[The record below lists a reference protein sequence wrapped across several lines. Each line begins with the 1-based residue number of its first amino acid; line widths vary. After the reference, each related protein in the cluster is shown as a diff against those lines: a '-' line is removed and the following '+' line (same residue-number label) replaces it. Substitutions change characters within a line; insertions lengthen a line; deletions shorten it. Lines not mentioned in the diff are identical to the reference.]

1 VVRAIIFD
9 GDDTLWHTEQLYDEA
24 RSRAREIV
32 EEAGLDGERWE
43 ARERAIDVE
52 NVARFGHS
60 SERFPT
66 SCVEAYEEACAESGQ
81 PLDEKVRER
90 IGAIARTVFER
101 PAPLVDNARRTLEG
115 LRSQGIALALLTKGD
130 TAVQRLRVEQSGLAP
145 LFDLVDIVEEKT
157 PESILSVLKRLGVPT
172 SAALTVGNSVRSD
185 VFPSLAAGVK
195 PVWID
200 AHVWE
205 YEREHDSPPQDDV
218 IKRKELSDLLE
229 MFPR

>member
-24 RSRAREIV
+24 RGRARELV
-32 EEAGLDGERWE
+32 EETGLDGERWE

-52 NVARFGHS
+52 NVARFGHGTD
-60 SERFPT
+60 RFPT
-66 SCVEAYEEACAESGQ
+66 SCIEAYEETCAESGE
-81 PLDEKVRER
+81 PVDDGVRER
-90 IGAIARTVFER
+90 IGAVARTVFER
-101 PAPLVDNARRTLEG
+101 PAPLVDSARRTLEE

-130 TAVQRLRVEQSGLAP
+130 GAVQRLRVEQSGLAP
-145 LFDLVDIVEEKT
+145 LFDLVEIVEEKT
-157 PESILSVLKRLGVPT
+157 PESILSTLERLGVPA
-172 SAALTVGNSVRSD
+172 SAGLTVGNSVRSD

-218 IKRKELSDLLE
+218 IKKEELRDLLK
-229 MFPR
+229 MLS